1 MRFSKPKQFWHWF
14 QRNKDTYHNLPAC
27 KNAEAL
33 YLMREM
39 SMHLQ
44 AYGRHINAEL
54 YWEKGN
60 DQVETVMVFT
70 TYGRARQFR
79 KVERLVAAAPT
90 MPGWRFLALDPPRPI
105 DFFLE
110 EHYEHLD
117 FDPFNLWFEPPEFCD
132 HKDKCR
138 LQVYA
143 DTYTPITEE
152 YTQAVREAVYNVLGE
167 KVVGLKVR
175 EVEVYRL
182 CELPPQERSSL
193 INLQQAPQY
202 IQVRDHSELYIDQ
215 FGEVREQK

>member
-14 QRNKDTYHNLPAC
+14 QRNKDTYHNLPTST
-27 KNAEAL
+27 KAEVL

-39 SMHLQ
+39 SMHLA

-54 YWEKGN
+54 YWENVNG
-60 DQVETVMVFT
+60 QVETVIVFT
-70 TYGRARQFR
+70 TYGRPRQFR
-79 KVERLVAAAPT
+79 KVERLVACAPFI
-90 MPGWRFLALDPPRPI
+90 PGWRFLDLDPPRPI
-105 DFFLE
+105 DFFLDE
-110 EHYEHLD
+110 QYHHLD
-117 FDPFNLWFEPPEFCD
+117 FDPFDLWFEPPEWYD
-132 HKDKCR
+132 LKHKCE

-152 YTQAVREAVYNVLGE
+152 YTQAVRAAVYNVLGE
-167 KVVGLKVR
+167 KVYGLKVR

-182 CELPPQERSSL
+182 CELPRQERSSL

-202 IQVRDHSELYIDQ
+202 IEIGDHSDLYIDQ